1 MHPKFATLKN
11 APGIIQVGIAAPDA
25 FDLAAGE
32 HDARIK
38 LLYKMILERGFA
50 IRDLNLLFLFFLC
63 HVQKVVKS
71 TAIYQTRLSMNQSRE
86 QKLRSV
92 IRQSQPDL
100 TVVLENIFDPLNIS
114 AVLRSCDAVGVR
126 EVFVVYTKQY
136 LDKRGLILGK
146 RTSGGTFKWIDVYVF
161 EDLQECMRRVRE
173 RYGRILATLPPG
185 DGVPSLYEHPLAE
198 PVALLFG
205 NEDEGVSSEAQSLC
219 DGSFTIPQSGFA
231 ESLNISV
238 ACAVSLFEAKRQ
250 RMERGFYE
258 ENPRL
263 KDEEQ
268 EMLFQRWSGMLKSD
282 KNHQSSITIHKDSE
296 PLLPVYVQRKDELPK
311 SKIQVL
317 PLTKF
322 EL

>member
-1 MHPKFATLKN
+1 
-11 APGIIQVGIAAPDA
+11 
-25 FDLAAGE
+25 
-32 HDARIK
+32 
-38 LLYKMILERGFA
+38 
-50 IRDLNLLFLFFLC
+50 LN
-63 HVQKVVKS
+63 S
-71 TAIYQTRLSMNQSRE
+71 TRE

-136 LDKRGLILGK
+136 LDKRGLVLGK
-146 RTSGGTFKWIDVYVF
+146 RTSGGTFKWLDVYFF
-161 EDLQECMRRVRE
+161 EELEECFRRVKE

-185 DGVPSLYEHPLAE
+185 EGVPSLYSHDLSQPT
-198 PVALLFG
+198 ALLFG
-205 NEDEGVSSEAQSLC
+205 NEDEGVSPEALALA

-238 ACAVSLFEAKRQ
+238 ACAVTLFEAKRQ
-250 RMERGFYE
+250 RVEKGFYDK
-258 ENPRL
+258 NPHL
-263 KDEEQ
+263 TPEEQ
-268 EMLFQRWSGMLKSD
+268 EQLFERWTSMLKSD
-282 KNHQSSITIHKDSE
+282 KNHQKPIVISKDSE
-296 PLLPVYVQRKDELPK
+296 PLLPVHVRRKDEAPR

-322 EL
+322 NL

>member
-1 MHPKFATLKN
+1 
-11 APGIIQVGIAAPDA
+11 
-25 FDLAAGE
+25 
-32 HDARIK
+32 
-38 LLYKMILERGFA
+38 
-50 IRDLNLLFLFFLC
+50 
-63 HVQKVVKS
+63 
-71 TAIYQTRLSMNQSRE
+71 MNHSRE

-136 LDKRGLILGK
+136 LDKRGLVLGK
-146 RTSGGTFKWIDVYVF
+146 RTSGGTFKWLDVYFF
-161 EDLQECMRRVRE
+161 EDLDECFRRVKE

-185 DGVPSLYEHPLAE
+185 EGVPSLYSHDLSKPT
-198 PVALLFG
+198 ALLFG
-205 NEDEGVSSEAQSLC
+205 NEDEGVSAEALALS

-238 ACAVSLFEAKRQ
+238 ACAVTLFEARRQ
-250 RMERGFYE
+250 RAEKGFYDKK
-258 ENPRL
+258 PRL
-263 KDEEQ
+263 TPEQ
-268 EMLFQRWSGMLKSD
+268 QEQLFERWTSMLKSD
-282 KNHQSSITIHKDSE
+282 KNHQKPIVISKDSE
-296 PLLPVYVQRKDELPK
+296 PLLPVYIRRKDEA
-311 SKIQVL
+311 SRSEIRVL

>member
-1 MHPKFATLKN
+1 MQP
-11 APGIIQVGIAAPDA
+11 Q
-25 FDLAAGE
+25 
-32 HDARIK
+32 
-38 LLYKMILERGFA
+38 
-50 IRDLNLLFLFFLC
+50 
-63 HVQKVVKS
+63 
-71 TAIYQTRLSMNQSRE
+71 RE

-136 LDKRGLILGK
+136 PDKRGLVLGK
-146 RTSGGTFKWIDVYVF
+146 RTSGGTFKWLDVYFF
-161 EDLQECMRRVRE
+161 EDLEECFRRVKE

-185 DGVPSLYEHPLAE
+185 EGVPSLYSHDLSQPT
-198 PVALLFG
+198 ALLFG
-205 NEDEGVSSEAQSLC
+205 NEDEGVSAEALALA

-238 ACAVSLFEAKRQ
+238 ACAVTLFEAKRQ
-250 RMERGFYE
+250 RAEKGFYDK
-258 ENPRL
+258 NPRFTA
-263 KDEEQ
+263 EQ
-268 EMLFQRWSGMLKSD
+268 EDQLFERWTFMLKSD
-282 KNHQSSITIHKDSE
+282 KNHQKPLIVSKDSE
-296 PLLPVYVQRKDELPK
+296 PILPVYIRRKDEAPR
-311 SKIQVL
+311 SEIRVL